1 MKLRQFQVDAFAVR
15 PFEGNP
21 AAVVPLANWLPD
33 ELMQSIAMENNLA
46 ETAFFTPEG
55 EGFRLRWFTPAV
67 EVNLC
72 GHATLATAHVLYKHL
87 NWRQDAVHFFT
98 RSGKL
103 TVSQV
108 SDQAYAMDFPADFA
122 QKVDTLPA
130 IVTGLGLEPL
140 EVFRGK
146 DDYMAVLSDEE
157 LIIDLQPDFRAIRN
171 LESRGLIVTAP
182 GKEVDFVS
190 RCFFPQSGID
200 EDPVTGSAHTV
211 MTPYWAEKLGK
222 SSLQARQLSRRKGD
236 VGCILSGDR
245 VILEGRAVTV
255 IEGVLT
261 I

>member
-1 MKLRQFQVDAFAVR
+1 MSR
-15 PFEGNP
+15 
-21 AAVVPLANWLPD
+21 LP
-33 ELMQSIAMENNLA
+33 S
-46 ETAFFTPEG
+46 
-55 EGFRLRWFTPAV
+55 
-67 EVNLC
+67 
-72 GHATLATAHVLYKHL
+72 
-87 NWRQDAVHFFT
+87 
-98 RSGKL
+98 
-103 TVSQV
+103 
-108 SDQAYAMDFPADFA
+108 
-122 QKVDTLPA
+122 
-130 IVTGLGLEPL
+130 GLEPL

-182 GKEVDFVS
+182 GKEVVFVS